1 MNSVKKGGERKSWYI
16 GEVEI
21 LEKKPQLIS
30 EAVPNIRGLI
40 SAQLNNSQFYVYLQ
54 VASQEQTFDNHFG

>member
-1 MNSVKKGGERKSWYI
+1 MVYWRSRDLGKKT
-16 GEVEI
+16 
-21 LEKKPQLIS
+21 QLIS
-30 EAVPNIRGLI
+30 EAVPGIRGLI